1 LRIFNASGMFC
12 LSDVTR
18 WPDGR
23 TAPPGGRLVPVGSLA
38 GVRLYFDDDG
48 FDGQLQRS
56 IGKADSGMAN
66 VGECLAVASQ
76 ITPGDR
82 DSWYRA
88 WTAAGSRLTE
98 QADAALAAGHAV
110 SARGAY
116 LRAAEYFRQAFF
128 FHRDDLDGAE
138 LRAAY
143 PASVQAFRAALPLL
157 SHPARILSG
166 ALPGYLFIPDRTATP
181 RPTILHI
188 GGYDGTAE
196 ELYASAGPA
205 LERGYAFAAV
215 DGPGQGSA
223 LYDQRTPMRPD
234 WEHVVPGMVDHLIT
248 HPEVDPAKIVLVG
261 RSFGGFLAPR
271 GAAGE
276 SRLAAMI
283 VDPGQYDLG
292 TAATARLGDLGQRID
307 DPAADDQFTALLT
320 LPALKALLAPRM
332 VTHGKPA
339 VRAYLADMLRYTNAP
354 TITQITCPSYV
365 TDNETDTVSTGQGKQ
380 LFDHLTCPKQFRLF
394 TRAEGAEGH
403 CEGMAPIVFWTAAFD
418 WLDHTLA

>member
-1 LRIFNASGMFC
+1 MRA
-12 LSDVTR
+12 
-18 WPDGR
+18 
-23 TAPPGGRLVPVGSLA
+23 
-38 GVRLYFDDDG
+38 VRLYFEDEG

-56 IGKADSGMAN
+56 IGKTDSGMASA
-66 VGECLAVASQ
+66 GECLTIAAQ

-82 DSWYRA
+82 ESWYRA
-88 WTAAGSRLTE
+88 WSAFGSRLTE

-128 FHRDDLDGAE
+128 FHRDDLDGPE

-157 SHPARILSG
+157 GHPATVLSG
-166 ALPGYLFIPDRTATP
+166 PQPGYLFAPAGPVRP

-196 ELYASAGPA
+196 ELYASARSA
-205 LERGYAFAAV
+205 LERGYAFAAI
-215 DGPGQGSA
+215 DGPGQGSV
-223 LYDQRTPMRPD
+223 LYDKRVRMRPD
-234 WEHVVPGMVDHLIT
+234 WEHVVPGMVDTLISR
-248 HPEVDPAKIVLVG
+248 PEVDTSNIVLVG

-271 GAAGE
+271 GAAAE
-276 SRLAAMI
+276 PRLAAMI

-292 TAATARLGDLGQRID
+292 AAATARLGDLAGQIN
-307 DPAADDQFTALLT
+307 DPGADDQFTGLLT
-320 LPALKALLAPRM
+320 LPPVKALLAPRM
-332 VTHGKPA
+332 QTHGVSS
-339 VRAYLADMLRYTNAP
+339 VRAYFADMLRYTNAGF
-354 TITQITCPSYV
+354 ITGVTCPSYV
-365 TDNETDTVSTGQGKQ
+365 TDNESDPVSTGQGKE
-380 LFDHLTCPKQFRLF
+380 LFDNLTCPKQFRLF

-418 WLDHTLA
+418 WLDHTIA

>member
-1 LRIFNASGMFC
+1 MR
-12 LSDVTR
+12 
-18 WPDGR
+18 
-23 TAPPGGRLVPVGSLA
+23 
-38 GVRLYFDDDG
+38 GVRLFFEDEG

-56 IGKADSGMAN
+56 IAKADAGMAS
-66 VGECLAVASQ
+66 VGECLAIAAQ

-88 WTAAGSRLTE
+88 WSAFGSQLTK
-98 QADAALAAGHAV
+98 QAEAALSAGHAV

-128 FHRDDLDGAE
+128 FHRDDLDGPE

-143 PASVQAFRAALPLL
+143 PAGVQAFRAALPLL
-157 SHPARILSG
+157 GHPATVLSG
-166 ALPGYLFIPDRTATP
+166 TGSGYLFAPAGPARP

-205 LERGYAFAAV
+205 LERGYAFAAI
-215 DGPGQGSA
+215 DGPGQGSV
-223 LYDQRTPMRPD
+223 LYDQRVRMRPD
-234 WEHVVPGMVDHLIT
+234 WEHVVPGMVDVLIAR
-248 HPEVDPAKIVLVG
+248 PEVDPGKIVLVG

-276 SRLAAMI
+276 PRLAAMI

-292 TAATARLGDLGQRID
+292 SAATARLGDLARQID
-307 DPAADDQFTALLT
+307 DATADDQFNSLLT
-320 LPALKALLAPRM
+320 LPALNALLAPRM
-332 VTHGKPA
+332 QTHGVSS
-339 VRAYLADMLRYTNAP
+339 VRAYFADLLRYTNADSVSSV
-354 TITQITCPSYV
+354 TCPSYV
-365 TDNETDTVSTGQGKQ
+365 TDNEFDPVSTGQGKA

-418 WLDHTLA
+418 WLDHAIA

>member
-1 LRIFNASGMFC
+1 
-12 LSDVTR
+12 
-18 WPDGR
+18 
-23 TAPPGGRLVPVGSLA
+23 
-38 GVRLYFDDDG
+38 VRLYFEDDG

-66 VGECLAVASQ
+66 VGECLAIASQ
-76 ITPGDR
+76 VTPGDR
-82 DSWYRA
+82 DSWSRA
-88 WTAAGSRLTE
+88 WMAFGSRLRE
-98 QADAALAAGHAV
+98 QADAALKAGHTV

-116 LRAAEYFRQAFF
+116 LRATEYFRQAFF

-138 LRAAY
+138 LRTAY

-157 SHPARILSG
+157 AHPARVLPG
-166 ALPGYLFIPDRTATP
+166 AFPGYLFTPAGPARP
-181 RPTILHI
+181 RPVILHI

-215 DGPGQGSA
+215 DGPGQGSV
-223 LYDQRTPMRPD
+223 LYDQHVPMRPD
-234 WEHVVPGMVDHLIT
+234 WEHVLPQMVDTLIT
-248 HPEVDPAKIVLVG
+248 QPEVDAARIVLVG
-261 RSFGGFLAPR
+261 RSFGGYLAPR

-276 SRLAAMI
+276 SRLDAMI

-292 TAATARLGDLGQRID
+292 TAASARLGGLAKRIN
-307 DPAADDQFTALLT
+307 DPAGDDQFNALLT
-320 LPALKALLAPRM
+320 LPALNALLAPRM
-332 VTHGKPA
+332 VTHGVPS

-365 TDNETDTVSTGQGKQ
+365 TDNETDTVSTGQGKE
-380 LFDHLTCPKQFRLF
+380 LFDHLTCPKEFRLF
-394 TRAEGAEGH
+394 TRGEGAEGH

-418 WLDHTLA
+418 WLDHTMT